1 MVFRTQKK
9 KHTKVLQEPLF
20 NAHVVQAL
28 LTQVKDRNYVEIK
41 TVRAGKNIFCSLNIN
56 LVVSHHL
63 YFS

>member
-1 MVFRTQKK
+1 MV
-9 KHTKVLQEPLF
+9 TKVLQEPLF